1 MLIRIL
7 IAVNLLLV
15 LIVILAAI
23 KPNTLRV
30 ERSIEISAPP
40 EKIFALLD
48 DFHQWPQWQP
58 QDRDDP
64 TMQRTFSGAAS
75 GVGAV
80 SGWQGKGSTG
90 SGRMEIVESV
100 PDENVTV
107 EADFEK
113 PFKVHNVNQ
122 FTLAPEGRATRVTW
136 TMEGTNLFVMKV
148 MSVFLN
154 MDRMAGKHFEQGLQ
168 NLKTAAEK

>member
-15 LIVILAAI
+15 VIVILAAI

-40 EKIFALLD
+40 AKIFALLD

-64 TMQRTFSGAAS
+64 TMRRTYSGAAS

-80 SGWQGKGSTG
+80 SGWQG
-90 SGRMEIVESV
+90 
-100 PDENVTV
+100 
-107 EADFEK
+107 
-113 PFKVHNVNQ
+113 
-122 FTLAPEGRATRVTW
+122 
-136 TMEGTNLFVMKV
+136 
-148 MSVFLN
+148 
-154 MDRMAGKHFEQGLQ
+154 
-168 NLKTAAEK
+168 